1 MSTKNQKI
9 LAFVCWLAFIIG
21 WSALRAYN
29 IIESCYVLDRIV
41 DVAITCVGTLLFMWV
56 INPDLLKKKDKE

>member
-1 MSTKNQKI
+1 MSTKTKKI
-9 LAFVCWLAFIIG
+9 LALVCWLAFVIG

-41 DVAITCVGTLLFMWV
+41 DVAITCTGTILFMWV
-56 INPDLLKKKDKE
+56 INPDILKKRNKE